1 MPGILIAD
9 DDANARLL
17 VKVVL
22 SHAGYAVTEA
32 DSGKQC
38 LERALETMPALIL
51 LDLSLPDVSG
61 PDVLRALRADPR
73 TRPIRVAL
81 YTATPMN
88 AALSDFMEMYDVRD
102 TVPKPSDPEELVT
115 AVRAALS

>member
-1 MPGILIAD
+1 MPRILIVD

-17 VKVVL
+17 ATIVL
-22 SHAGYAVTEA
+22 SHAGFEVAEA
-32 DSGKQC
+32 DGGQQC

-51 LDLSLPDVSG
+51 LDLSLPDMSG
-61 PDVLRALRADPR
+61 PEVLRALRADPR
-73 TRPIRVAL
+73 TRAIRVAL

-102 TVPKPSDPEELVT
+102 AVPKPSDPEQLAN
-115 AVRAALS
+115 AVRAAVS

>member
-17 VKVVL
+17 VDVVL
-22 SHAGYAVTEA
+22 SHAGYEVIGA

-38 LERALETMPALIL
+38 LERALKTMPALIL
-51 LDLSLPDVSG
+51 LDLSLPDMSG

-73 TRPIRVAL
+73 TRAIRVAL

-102 TVPKPSDPEELVT
+102 TVPKPSDP
-115 AVRAALS
+115 